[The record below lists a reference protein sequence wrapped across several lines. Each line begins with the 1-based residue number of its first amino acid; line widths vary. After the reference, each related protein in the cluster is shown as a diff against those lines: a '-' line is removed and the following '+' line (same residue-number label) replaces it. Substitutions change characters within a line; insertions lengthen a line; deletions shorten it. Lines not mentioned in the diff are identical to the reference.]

1 MFANA
6 SLIFFDNKSFNGLK
20 VNGLKVGYKKELI
33 TERYNIINKCV
44 DLAKN
49 QRFYSNNHLKAYLQ
63 ERKSKIDFLVKMLKQ
78 NNYDIKK
85 EKKFNFNIYNKNL
98 KFNNV
103 AEIFKYVNDLHGK
116 VIERLRLLKEELKRN
131 PEDTLLKSNTLIKSD
146 EFVFR
151 VLFIEILKK
160 ECRYLDVLS
169 EIKTNEKIF
178 REEFEDVF
186 IKHSMLNIINLYE
199 NFLNYHAIKF
209 NEYSK
214 ELLKKPE

>member
-1 MFANA
+1 
-6 SLIFFDNKSFNGLK
+6 
-20 VNGLKVGYKKELI
+20 
-33 TERYNIINKCV
+33 
-44 DLAKN
+44 
-49 QRFYSNNHLKAYLQ
+49 
-63 ERKSKIDFLVKMLKQ
+63 MLKQ

-98 KFNNV
+98 EFNSV

-116 VIERLRLLKEELKRN
+116 VIERLRLLKEELKKEEEELKRN

-169 EIKTNEKIF
+169 EIKTKMIELKDAGVIFTDEKIF
-178 REEFEDVF
+178 REDF
-186 IKHSMLNIINLYE
+186 
-199 NFLNYHAIKF
+199 
-209 NEYSK
+209 
-214 ELLKKPE
+214 